1 MFVNYKKMNYFFLL
15 VLSITIS
22 IKTFAQ
28 LDTVSIAAYNILNYP
43 NTTNEPLNIY
53 REANY
58 RIALA
63 DLNPDILIC
72 EEVKEI
78 AGGQRFLDSVLKK
91 INPDYT
97 LGTII
102 NNPINGETEN
112 AVFYKASKFA
122 FINNIPIHTTLR
134 DINEFQMQHSASL
147 VNFSLFAV
155 HLKASNTPT
164 DIDRRRME
172 LDSLRKVT
180 NAKAVGHNSV
190 VLGDFN
196 MYSSNEAGYINILQD
211 QIVND
216 GEFYD
221 PYVMTGTFNK
231 LEYAAYHTQSP
242 RIDNYSDGGA
252 GGGCDDRFDMILN
265 SEAVLASGGMKYL
278 PGSCVPFGNDGNHYN
293 DSINTGINTMV
304 GNTVATALI
313 HSSDH
318 LPVLSKYSFSN
329 VLLPVNFISIKAN
342 EINDALKINW
352 TVSDENE
359 INNYEIQY
367 SYDLIRWRTLAE
379 VKAQMND
386 EYQYISKFNFENKNY
401 FRIKAKDIND
411 GFYFSSVIKLNSK
424 ELPTIFAY
432 PNPASNLITLSSNSD
447 YEKNIEIIDEIGKVI
462 ATYKMENSLILDI
475 SSWNKGIYFI
485 TNNGSGIT
493 KFMKN

>member
-1 MFVNYKKMNYFFLL
+1 MNYFLL
-15 VLSITIS
+15 LGLSFIIS
-22 IKTFAQ
+22 VKTFAQ

-43 NTTNEPLNIY
+43 NASNEALNIY
-53 REANY
+53 RESNF

-63 DLNPDILIC
+63 DLNPDILVC

-97 LGTII
+97 MGTII
-102 NNPINGETEN
+102 NNPINGESEN
-112 AVFYKASKFA
+112 AVFYKSSKFT
-122 FINNIPIHTTLR
+122 FVNNIPIHTTLR
-134 DINEFQMQHSASL
+134 DINEFKMQHSASL
-147 VNFSLFAV
+147 VDFSLFAV

-172 LDSLRKVT
+172 IDSLRKVT
-180 NAKAVGHNSV
+180 NAKSIGHNSV

-196 MYSSNEAGYINILQD
+196 IYSANEAGYINILQD
-211 QIVND
+211 QTIND

-221 PYVMTGTFNK
+221 PFIMTGTFNK

-278 PGSCVPFGNDGNHYN
+278 LGTCIPYGNDGNHYN
-293 DSINTGINTMV
+293 DSINAGINTSV
-304 GNTVATALI
+304 SNAVATALV

-318 LPVLSKYSFSN
+318 LPVLAKYSFSN

-342 EINDALKINW
+342 ELNNLLKINW
-352 TVSDENE
+352 AVNNENE
-359 INNYEIQY
+359 VDSYEIQY
-367 SYDLIRWRTLAE
+367 SYDLIHWHTLDA
-379 VKAQMND
+379 VKAQKND
-386 EYQYISKFNFENKNY
+386 EYQYLGKYNFRNLNY
-401 FRIKAKDIND
+401 FRIKAKDINA
-411 GFYFSSVIKLNSK
+411 GYYFSSVIKLNSK

-447 YEKNIEIIDEIGKVI
+447 YEKNIQIIDEIGKVI
-462 ATYKMENSLILDI
+462 ATFKMDNTLKMDI
-475 SSWNKGIYFI
+475 SSWNKGFYFI